1 MQCASP
7 GYEQAATSV
16 DWWEDKMANVEHAV
30 SDSKFK
36 CVEKLVEDLLIEQ
49 HSVVLKQ

>member
-7 GYEQAATSV
+7 GYEQAATCV
-16 DWWEDKMANVEHAV
+16 DWWEDKMANVEHTV